1 MTNRI
6 YYLKKVVWLFL
17 ALFFLRGTLLAEEKV
32 IQNEKMSF
40 EQCIK
45 VISISE
51 DKLSIAP
58 KISNLNEEKRVA
70 VFELSDGKL
79 TITCDGENGF
89 VIVSTQMN

>member
-1 MTNRI
+1 MKNRI
-6 YYLKKVVWLFL
+6 YYLRKVVWLFL
-17 ALFFLRGTLLAEEKV
+17 ALLFLRGPLLAEEKV

-45 VISISE
+45 VISVSE
-51 DKLSIAP
+51 DKLSVAP
-58 KISNLNEEKRVA
+58 KVSNPYDEKRVA

>member
-1 MTNRI
+1 MTIRI

-17 ALFFLRGTLLAEEKV
+17 ALLFLRGPLLAEEKV
-32 IQNEKMSF
+32 IQNEKMSL

-45 VISISE
+45 VISVSE

-58 KISNLNEEKRVA
+58 KISDLSDKKRVA

-79 TITCDGENGF
+79 TITC
-89 VIVSTQMN
+89 S